1 MGKNCPLYAKFL
13 LRALAALSL
22 VWLLVFAMVE
32 AAGGRG
38 TAPSLPL
45 KDQSKGKVKN
55 SELVHREKKLVF
67 RPQSDL
73 YYMSK
78 RRVPNGPDPVHNRRA
93 GNSKQPPGQA

>member
-1 MGKNCPLYAKFL
+1 MGKNCPLSAKFL

-22 VWLLVFAMVE
+22 VWLLVFAMAE

-38 TAPSLPL
+38 APPTPPL
-45 KDQSKGKVKN
+45 KEWSKGKARN
-55 SELVHREKKLVF
+55 SELIDREKKLVF
-67 RPQSDL
+67 RPRSDL

-78 RRVPNGPDPVHNRRA
+78 RRVPNGSDPIHNRRS